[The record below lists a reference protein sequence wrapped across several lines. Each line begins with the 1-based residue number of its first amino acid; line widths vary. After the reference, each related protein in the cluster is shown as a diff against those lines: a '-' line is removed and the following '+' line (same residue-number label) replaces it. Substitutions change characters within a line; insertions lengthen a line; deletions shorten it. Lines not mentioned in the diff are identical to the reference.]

1 MYSRRWSL
9 RLLAVSLIAAAT
21 LTAATVDASAA
32 TLSKRRA
39 EKAAFRLVKKVG
51 QQGGAAVWWA
61 GHCKRKSPRKFACWG
76 AVVDGNGDGAAQ
88 KIRVTLRH
96 GKVKAR
102 RVGKVYYGNVSDEY
116 QQHNGNGGEWAVCGI
131 HQSVCVGS

>member
-1 MYSRRWSL
+1 LL
-9 RLLAVSLIAAAT
+9 RLLAVSLIAAAM

-51 QQGGAAVWWA
+51 QQGGAVVWWA
-61 GHCKRKSPRKFACWG
+61 GHCKRKSARKFACWG
-76 AVVDGNGDGAAQ
+76 AVVDGNYDGAAQ
-88 KIRVTLRH
+88 KIRVTFRH

-102 RVGKVYYGNVSDEY
+102 RVGKIYYGNVSEEY
-116 QQHNGNGGEWAVCGI
+116 QQHSGKRGEWAVCGI
-131 HQSVCVGS
+131 RQSVCIGS